1 MREKYDTDFY
11 MLHRYPECARPFY
24 TMLCEDDQT
33 YTNSYDFF
41 MRGEEILSGAQ
52 RIHEPKKLEERA
64 IAKGIDPKTISD
76 YIECFKYGAYPHGGG
91 GIGLERVVMLY
102 CGLKNIRNSSLFPRD
117 PKRIT
122 P

>member
-1 MREKYDTDFY
+1 
-11 MLHRYPECARPFY
+11 MLHRYPSNFRPFY
-24 TMLCEDDQT
+24 TTICDDDPR
-33 YTNSYDFF
+33 YSNSYDFF

-52 RIHEPKKLEERA
+52 RCHDPEILKAQAVER
-64 IAKGIDPKTISD
+64 GIDPETIKD

-91 GIGLERVVMLY
+91 GIGMERVVMLF
-102 CGLKNIRNSSLFPRD
+102 CGLKNIRNASLFPRD